1 MSNSDVNSIFINC
14 SRTEDG
20 VQCGNDTY
28 SEAYCSEGPLTP
40 SEGLFWVY
48 LSVFLLLVIVA
59 GMMSGL
65 TMGLLSLDLL
75 SLKVLKSSGNQKEKK
90 YALTILPIVQ
100 RHHLLLVTLLLANAA
115 AVEGMPI
122 FLDRISN
129 PIIAI
134 VVSVTA
140 VLLFGEIIPQAL
152 CTRYGLAIGY
162 YLSPVIKFL
171 MLVLVI
177 IAWPIAK
184 MLDVLLGKEHSTF
197 FRRAELKELV
207 DMHGKSSD
215 GNEEP
220 LSSDEVM
227 IIKGALEMRSKV
239 VREAMTPLES
249 VFMLSVNEKLNKG
262 TMQRL
267 LDVGHSRVPVYET
280 VRTNIVGVILVKKI
294 IMLDPKDEV
303 PVREVYMS
311 VDNLPRIN
319 DDMPLY
325 DLLNKFQEGKSHM
338 SQVWGPK
345 SRLPKTTKENGV
357 DGITDLNAV
366 WSNVQ

>member
-197 FRRAELKELV
+197 FRRAGL
-207 DMHGKSSD
+207 
-215 GNEEP
+215 
-220 LSSDEVM
+220 
-227 IIKGALEMRSKV
+227 A
-239 VREAMTPLES
+239 
-249 VFMLSVNEKLNKG
+249 
-262 TMQRL
+262 
-267 LDVGHSRVPVYET
+267 
-280 VRTNIVGVILVKKI
+280 
-294 IMLDPKDEV
+294 
-303 PVREVYMS
+303 
-311 VDNLPRIN
+311 
-319 DDMPLY
+319 
-325 DLLNKFQEGKSHM
+325 
-338 SQVWGPK
+338 
-345 SRLPKTTKENGV
+345 
-357 DGITDLNAV
+357 
-366 WSNVQ
+366 